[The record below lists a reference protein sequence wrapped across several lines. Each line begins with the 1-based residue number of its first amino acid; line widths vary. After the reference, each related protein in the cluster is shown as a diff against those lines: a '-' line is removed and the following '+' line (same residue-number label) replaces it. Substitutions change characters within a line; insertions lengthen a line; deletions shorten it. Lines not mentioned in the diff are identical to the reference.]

1 MILPVKDQAVKKDVQ
16 KISGSAPKHHIPNYD
31 DVNKWQ
37 KSGISPDYGR
47 ELRKT
52 TRRARRRIAQ
62 RENDKRNRFFL
73 DHIY

>member
-1 MILPVKDQAVKKDVQ
+1 M
-16 KISGSAPKHHIPNYD
+16 
-31 DVNKWQ
+31 NKWQ

-73 DHIY
+73 DHIYLKQI